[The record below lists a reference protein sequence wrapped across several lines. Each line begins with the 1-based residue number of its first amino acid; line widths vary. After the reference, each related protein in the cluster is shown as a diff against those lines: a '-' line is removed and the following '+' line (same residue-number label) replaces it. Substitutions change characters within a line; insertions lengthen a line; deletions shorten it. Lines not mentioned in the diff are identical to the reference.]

1 MKGAPP
7 SATPEPDLRYNNHKN
22 KTEQDMPHAQTTDG
36 RVNNYGQTSYIA
48 TASVDNHSRKTS
60 AGALSNVHT
69 WEHPSR
75 QPNYTTPDQGRVALH
90 ANRAA
95 INYCRVALLF
105 FIALCIT
112 WIPSTIN
119 RVWTLVHPKDSKFSL
134 SVLSGLV
141 LPLQGFWNGVI
152 YITTSFP
159 VFKLFCKR
167 MVGRGAPPSTGRGV
181 PENFGPTTLS
191 NKMSSPRS
199 TIRDSKQGSVL
210 MQAVENIKYQRSNS
224 AAHTY
229 TESEVGLK
237 DEEDQA
243 SRESGRSETSEGR
256 VGKW

>member
-1 MKGAPP
+1 
-7 SATPEPDLRYNNHKN
+7 
-22 KTEQDMPHAQTTDG
+22 MPHAQNTDG
-36 RVNNYGQTSYIA
+36 RVNNYGRTGYIPKPY
-48 TASVDNHSRKTS
+48 HSRE
-60 AGALSNVHT
+60 LSGGCVSNSTT
-69 WEHPSR
+69 WGTPR
-75 QPNYTTPDQGRVALH
+75 QATFATPDQGRVALG

-119 RVWTLVHPKDSKFSL
+119 RVWTLVHPTDSIFALSL
-134 SVLSGLV
+134 LSGLV

-167 MVGRGAPPSTGRGV
+167 MIGRETVSTTARGPPET
-181 PENFGPTTLS
+181 FGPTTLN
-191 NKMSSPRS
+191 NK
-199 TIRDSKQGSVL
+199 TFRDSKKGSVL
-210 MQAVENIKYQRSNS
+210 MQAVENIKYSRSNS

-229 TESEVGLK
+229 TESEIGLK

-243 SRESGRSETSEGR
+243 SRDSGRSGTSEGR